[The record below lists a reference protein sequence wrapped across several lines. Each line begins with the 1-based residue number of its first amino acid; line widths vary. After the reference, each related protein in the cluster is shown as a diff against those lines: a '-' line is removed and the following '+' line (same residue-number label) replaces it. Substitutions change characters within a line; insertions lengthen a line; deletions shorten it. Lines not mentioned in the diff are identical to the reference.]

1 MTRDRETKPVKYARA
16 KIPHYWRVEDVDG
29 RAVVYVFELEPATGA
44 YTSTG
49 IFHDRMKVSVPF
61 PVDLDLARIKPA
73 ETGPQKSSR
82 SVSRRKPGTSPRR
95 RAVRHPMHTPARIDH
110 DLWSS
115 LVAAP
120 KPPYG
125 SAAHIVLPFGSV
137 SYRHMRKLLAVG
149 FMAIT
154 LTLTVAGCSKQP
166 ANRPADAAAAS
177 KETAE
182 TGPRPLAQAELA
194 ASRLTEQETATLK
207 YVSMWTDNTL
217 EAFADIK
224 RVSATPAPC
233 QPVADA
239 IYRGY
244 PDGSTAYADV
254 SYSEKDSALVAG
266 YISLSSDS
274 AAGAEKFFDAVR
286 SSLEQCDQFT
296 HTGRY
301 GDTITTMITM
311 GPIETP

>member
-1 MTRDRETKPVKYARA
+1 M
-16 KIPHYWRVEDVDG
+16 
-29 RAVVYVFELEPATGA
+29 
-44 YTSTG
+44 
-49 IFHDRMKVSVPF
+49 
-61 PVDLDLARIKPA
+61 
-73 ETGPQKSSR
+73 
-82 SVSRRKPGTSPRR
+82 
-95 RAVRHPMHTPARIDH
+95 RHPMHTPARIDH

-125 SAAHIVLPFGSV
+125 SAAHIVLPLGGV
-137 SYRHMRKLLAVG
+137 LYRHMRKLLAVG

-311 GPIETP
+311 GPSDTVGDESITFTTSSKWKMPNEDGLTEDLATTTLVRSGSVTLSFDLGNTYPSGFPKGKRTMPKVDPELIARQVAKVQAAQGT

>member
-1 MTRDRETKPVKYARA
+1 
-16 KIPHYWRVEDVDG
+16 
-29 RAVVYVFELEPATGA
+29 
-44 YTSTG
+44 
-49 IFHDRMKVSVPF
+49 
-61 PVDLDLARIKPA
+61 
-73 ETGPQKSSR
+73 
-82 SVSRRKPGTSPRR
+82 
-95 RAVRHPMHTPARIDH
+95 
-110 DLWSS
+110 
-115 LVAAP
+115 
-120 KPPYG
+120 
-125 SAAHIVLPFGSV
+125 
-137 SYRHMRKLLAVG
+137 MRKLLAVG

-311 GPIETP
+311 GPSDTVGDESITFTTSSKWKMPNEDGLTEDLATTTLVRSGSVTLSFDLGNTYPSGFPKGKRTMPKVDPELIARQVAKVQAAQGT